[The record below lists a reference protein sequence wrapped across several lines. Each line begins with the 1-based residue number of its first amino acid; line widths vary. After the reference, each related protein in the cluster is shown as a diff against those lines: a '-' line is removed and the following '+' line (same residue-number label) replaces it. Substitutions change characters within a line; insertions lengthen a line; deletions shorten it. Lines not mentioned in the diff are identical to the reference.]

1 MLGYKIKNKK
11 KKKSKILITTNA
23 LSIRILIYTNV
34 FNTVDVL
41 DSICRL
47 VMSVSMFI
55 DINENAY
62 ILQLATYKSLIK

>member
-1 MLGYKIKNKK
+1 MGYKIKNKK
-11 KKKSKILITTNA
+11 KNSKILITTNA

-55 DINENAY
+55 DINENVN
-62 ILQLATYKSLIK
+62 ILKLATYKSLIK